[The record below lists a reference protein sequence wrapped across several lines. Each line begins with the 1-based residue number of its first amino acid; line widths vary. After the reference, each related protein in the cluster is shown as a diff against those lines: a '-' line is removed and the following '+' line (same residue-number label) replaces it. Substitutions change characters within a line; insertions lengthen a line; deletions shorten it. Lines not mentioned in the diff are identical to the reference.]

1 LSEEEFKYQCLVR
14 EVIRMRIA
22 DRAKAWRWLKG
33 YFGEDGKWVKGWN
46 DLHPES
52 NLLKDVIDQ
61 WNKGNRGNQG
71 DWR

>member
-1 LSEEEFKYQCLVR
+1 LNEEEFKYQCLVR

-22 DRAKAWRWLKG
+22 DRAKTWRWFKG
-33 YFGEDGKWVKGWN
+33 HTGDNGQWVKGWN
-46 DLHPES
+46 EMHPES

-71 DWR
+71 DWK